1 MNFFER
7 TKLQPREQK
16 MLTGAV
22 FVLAAMLI
30 LGIPVG
36 LSMLVSSRT
45 AANEELKEA
54 LTSVNQA
61 RGKIKE
67 RQEKKSSIANRYAKK
82 TPQLGGF
89 IETTAA
95 TAKVAIADSVDRPDT
110 AHGKQ
115 YNERQTVV
123 HLKNTGLAPIVKFLE
138 LLEQSNYPVSVTRLN
153 IRKRSAEADSY
164 GPIEV
169 GVSAYDRNAP
179 ATPSTTSPAS
189 SSTPASAP
197 SKK

>member
-1 MNFFER
+1 MALNLFER
-7 TKLQPREQK
+7 TRMQPREQK
-16 MLTGAV
+16 MATAAV
-22 FVLAAMLI
+22 FVFATVLL
-30 LGIPVG
+30 LFVPVG

-45 AANEELKEA
+45 AANDELKEA
-54 LTSVNQA
+54 LTQVNQS
-61 RGKIKE
+61 RQKIKE
-67 RQEKKSSIANRYAKK
+67 RQEKKSAIASRYAKK

-110 AHGKQ
+110 PHGKQ
-115 YNERQTVV
+115 YNERVTTV
-123 HLKNTGLAPIVKFLE
+123 HLKNSGLAPVVKFLE

-169 GVSAYDRNAP
+169 GVSAYDRTAPVTTASPTPSSSSAP
-179 ATPSTTSPAS
+179 AP
-189 SSTPASAP
+189 
-197 SKK
+197 KK

>member
-1 MNFFER
+1 MNLFER

-16 MLTGAV
+16 MATAAI
-22 FVLAAMLI
+22 FVLAGVLLLA
-30 LGIPVG
+30 IPVG

-45 AANEELKEA
+45 AANEELKDA

-67 RQEKKSSIANRYAKK
+67 RQEKKSSIANRYARR

-115 YNERQTVV
+115 YNERVTVV

-153 IRKRSAEADSY
+153 IRKRSAEPDSY

-169 GVSAYDRNAP
+169 GVSAYDRTAP
-179 ATPSTTSPAS
+179 ATTASPAGSSTTPPAP
-189 SSTPASAP
+189 T
-197 SKK
+197 KK